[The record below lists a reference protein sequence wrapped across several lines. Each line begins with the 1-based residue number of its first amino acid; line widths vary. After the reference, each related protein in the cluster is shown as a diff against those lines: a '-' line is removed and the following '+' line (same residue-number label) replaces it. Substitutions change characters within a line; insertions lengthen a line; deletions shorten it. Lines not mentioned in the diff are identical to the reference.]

1 MQIKV
6 QLSREENLTHYGKS
20 EVTIDFEEYVKGVVP
35 SEIGNSAL
43 EACKAQ
49 AVAARTFALSRLK
62 GKGYITDKSSIDQ
75 AFRVSRISSS
85 YPNAMQ
91 AVEETAG
98 EVLYYNNG
106 LVGTCVYS
114 ASNGGRIRSSEEVW
128 GGKRGYLIAKD
139 DPYDTKTKNG
149 HGVGMSQ
156 TGAKEMAR
164 LGFSYKDILNFY
176 YPGTELRANYGE
188 KELVPVAEK
197 TKAQIVID
205 WAYSKLDP
213 QCGYIW
219 GTAGQ
224 TCTQA
229 LINSKH
235 AQYPDHVDPSIVSKW
250 IGKQVFDCQG
260 FVQQA
265 MKQVGIQ
272 MVSGATSQWNKTKFE
287 IKGTIDTLPADKVC
301 CLYRKDASTGKM
313 GHTGLYLGD
322 GQTFIHAA
330 GSKTGVVKSTIKAY
344 GRWTHWGIPA
354 GLYDNGA
361 NVVIT
366 ISNLKRGAYGANVK
380 MLQEMLLK
388 VGEALPK
395 YGTDSDF
402 GAETETALKNF
413 QTKNGIAASGIVDAT
428 TEKLLYEK
436 SGIEAPST
444 EPDPDEGDRDTEPE
458 VIKVAYQAKVQPKN
472 GSTVNMRSGRG
483 TSTSIITRVAAG
495 QIVDVHSVT
504 GDWAEITWNGK
515 SGYMMNEFLV
525 KVDGSEKNQVWYV
538 RLECDSEAQA
548 KAIASILAKAKA
560 TT

>member
-1 MQIKV
+1 MNIKV
-6 QLSREENLTHYGKS
+6 TLSRQENLDKYGAD
-20 EVTIDFEEYVKGVVP
+20 EVTLDFEEYVKGVVP

-49 AVAARTFALSRLK
+49 AVAARTFALARFK

-75 AFRVSRISSS
+75 AFRASRISSS

-106 LVGTCVYS
+106 LVGSCVYS

-128 GGKRGYLIAKD
+128 GGKRGYLVSKD

-164 LGFSYKDILNFY
+164 QGFSYKDILSFY
-176 YPGTELRANYGE
+176 YPGTEIRKNYGQD
-188 KELVPVAEK
+188 KEVIPVAET

-205 WAYSKLDP
+205 WALSKLNP
-213 QCGYIW
+213 KCGYIW

-235 AQYPDHVDPSIVSKW
+235 AQYPDHVDPNVVKKW
-250 IGKQVFDCQG
+250 LGMQVFDCQG

-272 MVSGATSQWNKTKFE
+272 MVSGATSQWNKTNFE
-287 IKGTIDTLPADKVC
+287 VKGTIDTLPADKVC

-313 GHTGLYLGD
+313 GHTGLYLGN
-322 GQTFIHAA
+322 GEFIHAA
-330 GSKTGVVKSTIKAY
+330 GSSTGVVKSTIKAY

-354 GLYDNGA
+354 GLYDNGV
-361 NVVIT
+361 NIVVTIT
-366 ISNLKRGAYGANVK
+366 DLKRGAYGAGVK
-380 MLQEMLLK
+380 LLQEMLLQL
-388 VGEALPK
+388 GESLPK
-395 YGTDSDF
+395 YGADSDF
-402 GAETETALKNF
+402 GAETENALKSF
-413 QTKNGIAASGIVDAT
+413 QTKNGLAVTGVVDAS

-436 SGIEAPST
+436 TGTEAPNS
-444 EPDPDEGDRDTEPE
+444 EPDPQEGDAEDEAE
-458 VIKVAYQAKVQPKN
+458 VIKVAYQARVQAKT
-472 GSTVNMRSGRG
+472 GSSVNLRSGA
-483 TSTSIITRVAAG
+483 SKSDSVLAKVATG
-495 QIVDVHSVT
+495 QIVDVTSVQ
-504 GDWAEITWNGK
+504 GDWSAVTWNGK

-525 KVDGSEKNQVWYV
+525 KVDGSENNSKWYV
-538 RLECDSEAQA
+538 RIECDSETQA
-548 KAIASILAKAKA
+548 KAIAQILAKAKA